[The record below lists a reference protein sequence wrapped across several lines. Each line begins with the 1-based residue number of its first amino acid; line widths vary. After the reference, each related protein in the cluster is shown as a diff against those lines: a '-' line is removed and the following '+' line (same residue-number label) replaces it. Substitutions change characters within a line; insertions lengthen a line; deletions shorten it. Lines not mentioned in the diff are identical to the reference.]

1 MQPKQF
7 LKELSARLTDALP
20 ENLLLL
26 KKDFEKNAQSIL
38 SSAFA
43 KMDIVTREEFDAQT
57 KVLARTRKKISSLE
71 EQVAE
76 LEKKLQHNAQDQHD

>member
-1 MQPKQF
+1 MQPSHF
-7 LKELSARLTDALP
+7 LKELSAKLTDALP

-26 KKDFEKNAQSIL
+26 KKDFEKNVQSIL

-57 KVLARTRKKISSLE
+57 KVLARTRQKISSLE
-71 EQVAE
+71 SQVAD